1 MLAYLV
7 GSIPFGL
14 LVGWFRNIDLR
25 RKGSGNIGTVNAYR
39 VLGILPAIGIFLLD
53 FSKGFLPTFL
63 AAPLVT
69 PEVLALVGLST
80 VIGHDYSIFLGF
92 RGGKGIATTAGVV
105 AALDWRII
113 AAAISIWLVCILL
126 SRIPSISSLAASFS
140 LIPFFLLWQPSNTM
154 LAIILFGLALIAH
167 QTNLDRLARGEER
180 GFNTE
185 LPTPRRKL
193 HDPPR

>member
-1 MLAYLV
+1 M
-7 GSIPFGL
+7 
-14 LVGWFRNIDLR
+14 
-25 RKGSGNIGTVNAYR
+25 
-39 VLGILPAIGIFLLD
+39 PAIGIFLLD

-113 AAAISIWLVCILL
+113 AATISIWLVCILL

>member
-1 MLAYLV
+1 M
-7 GSIPFGL
+7 
-14 LVGWFRNIDLR
+14 LVGWLRNIDLR
-25 RKGSGNIGTVNAYR
+25 HRGSGNIGTVNAYR

-53 FSKGFLPTFL
+53 FGKGFLPTFL
-63 AAPLVT
+63 SAPLVT

-80 VIGHDYSIFLGF
+80 VVGHDYSIFLGF
-92 RGGKGIATTAGVV
+92 RGGKGIATTAGVA

-113 AAAISIWLVCILL
+113 AAAVAIWLVCVLL
-126 SRIPSISSLAASFS
+126 SRIPSISSLVATFS

-154 LAIILFGLALIAH
+154 LAIILFGLALISH
-167 QTNLDRLARGEER
+167 QSNLERLARGEER

-185 LPTPRRKL
+185 LPTPRRRQ